1 MSVLIGLHVKRVLAK
16 NAEVVGYVG
25 DRVYPLAVPN
35 GVGQFPFICYDTSGA
50 SGERTKDGLVNDV
63 AMVAL
68 SVIAKKYEDAIKIGN
83 LVRYAFDGKGAQ
95 YDEFRVQTCRNIT
108 YNDEYIADLD
118 AYSVNFSMDFITL
131 DY

>member
-35 GVGQFPFICYDTSGA
+35 GVEQFPFICYDTSGA

-63 AMVAL
+63 ATVAL

-83 LVRYAFDGKGAQ
+83 LVRYAFEGRWGQ

-108 YNDEYIADLD
+108 YNDEYIADFD
-118 AYSVNFSMDFITL
+118 AYAMNLSMDFLTI